1 MCLVRVRNLEVC
13 PDVYASQTLCG
24 TSVYASQ
31 LYQISAL
38 QDLRQRK
45 WWGMSTSLK
54 EGEIRQAITWSCG
67 QSIQHLS
74 QWHWLC
80 LAWIL
85 EHIKIFFQD
94 YLFKKWI
101 QWGLSS
107 ASLNLWKRLVTPETL
122 GMSGE
127 VVDFGRPEAT
137 WEASQSGFPG
147 DLKDLL
153 LGVIEC
159 DLIIC
164 GSGGKGKP
172 ERTSDLAL
180 HGN

>member
-45 WWGMSTSLK
+45 WWGMSILLK
-54 EGEIRQAITWSCG
+54 EGEIIQAITWSCG

-74 QWHWLC
+74 QWHWFC
-80 LAWIL
+80 LESIP

-94 YLFKKWI
+94 YIFFNEYSEVYPLPPWI
-101 QWGLSS
+101 FGR
-107 ASLNLWKRLVTPETL
+107 NLWHQRHLGCQEKMLTLVELKQPEKL
-122 GMSGE
+122 
-127 VVDFGRPEAT
+127 
-137 WEASQSGFPG
+137 QS
-147 DLKDLL
+147 LDLL
-153 LGVIEC
+153 E
-159 DLIIC
+159 
-164 GSGGKGKP
+164 
-172 ERTSDLAL
+172 T
-180 HGN
+180 